1 MAPLHEGAQHASFL
15 PSHREV
21 KLMEAAVLH
30 FTYTHFSDLT
40 SRRDRCG
47 CKPNSEDVKK
57 CFMLDF
63 DRLAFIIASTQTEEQ
78 MWFLQTHKSTLPSLP
93 LSLSPPMQAFII
105 ASTQT
110 EEQMFQW

>member
-1 MAPLHEGAQHASFL
+1 MKVPK
-15 PSHREV
+15 EV

-63 DRLAFIIASTQTEEQ
+63 DRLVRDPYGRCMHVVCMHVLAEMYVHVSVSCGCKPNSEDVKKCF
-78 MWFLQTHKSTLPSLP
+78 MLDFDRL
-93 LSLSPPMQAFII
+93 
-105 ASTQT
+105 
-110 EEQMFQW
+110 